1 MLSCG
6 GVEKNKPPQTRVAAL
21 VPTSGHNRAKQMENE
36 TRMSTVE
43 ATISAL
49 ASHTV
54 SESTGVSSSENA
66 PRATVAEQERVEE
79 LRSQINRAN
88 YLYHALDA
96 PEISD
101 AAYDKLLKEL
111 RELEEHFP
119 ELVTA
124 DSPTQRV
131 GSDVVTTFAELRH
144 RIPMLSLD
152 NAFSTEDLTAWEEK
166 LRRTIGA
173 DAEFAVEYIC
183 ELKIDGLSVSL
194 TYENGRFVKGGTR
207 GNGEVGEDITLNLR
221 TIAALPMNL
230 CPINK
235 EGDEASGS
243 ARDAATV
250 PALIE
255 IRGEVFMSHREFQ
268 RINEE
273 SEEKTAEKGGGRTFA
288 NPRNAAAGSLRQKD
302 PSITAT
308 RRLDVFLYAV
318 GACEGWD
325 FDSQY
330 DLLRTYREWGLRTNP
345 NIQVCANIAEV
356 VAFCSE
362 WETKKESLP
371 YDIDG
376 VVIKVNPFSLQRE
389 LGQVSRSPR
398 WAIAYKYPAMQV
410 RTKVERIDIQV
421 GRTGALTPVAILTP
435 VAVAGVMVGRATLHN
450 QDEVARKD
458 VRVGD
463 TVVVQRAGEVIPE
476 IVEVVVSERT
486 GAEEAF
492 VMPTECPSCGTAVV
506 KPEGEVVTRCPNSI
520 CPAKVEQRLG
530 HFVSRGAMDIE
541 GIGDRHVEQLT
552 QTGLVVDPADLY
564 TLTLEQL
571 LPLERM
577 GEKLATKILDSIA
590 GSRTR
595 PLARLV
601 YALGI
606 RHIGEHSSE
615 VLAAHFGTLEKL
627 QAATVEELAGV
638 FEIGRTTAESI
649 AAYFADP
656 TAQEILAKLK
666 VAGVEPTSNTS
677 AALSDELKGKTFVF
691 TGTLTRMT
699 REDAEALVKH
709 MGGRASGSVSKQTS
723 YVVAGDKAGSK
734 LARAQELKV
743 PALTEDEF
751 LEMVAELRENAPA

>member
-1 MLSCG
+1 
-6 GVEKNKPPQTRVAAL
+6 
-21 VPTSGHNRAKQMENE
+21 MENE
-36 TRMSTVE
+36 ARMSTAEV
-43 ATISAL
+43 ANSAL
-49 ASHTV
+49 PAQTV
-54 SESTGVSSSENA
+54 AESTDIAVPEYA
-66 PRATVAEQERVEE
+66 PRATSSEQERVEE
-79 LRSQINRAN
+79 LRAQINRAN

-101 AAYDKLLKEL
+101 AAYDNLLKEL

-131 GSDVVTTFAELRH
+131 GSDVVTTFSELRH

-152 NAFSTEDLTAWEEK
+152 NAFSTGDLTAWEEK

-173 DAEFAVEYIC
+173 DAQFAVEYIC

-230 CPINK
+230 RPI
-235 EGDEASGS
+235 EEANIAESGS
-243 ARDAATV
+243 AKSATV

-273 SEEKTAEKGGGRTFA
+273 SEEKTEEKGGGRTFA

-318 GACEGWD
+318 GACEGWE

-376 VVIKVNPFSLQRE
+376 VVIKVNPFLLQRE

-398 WAIAYKYPAMQV
+398 WAIAYKYPALQV
-410 RTKVERIDIQV
+410 RTRVERIDIQV

-450 QDEVARKD
+450 QDEIARKD

-486 GAEEAF
+486 GTEEVF
-492 VMPTECPSCGTAVV
+492 VMPTKCPSCGTAVT
-506 KPEGEVVTRCPNSI
+506 KPEGEAVTRCPNPI

-590 GSRTR
+590 GSKTR
-595 PLARLV
+595 PLARLIF
-601 YALGI
+601 ALGI

-627 QAATVEELAGV
+627 QAATVEELAAV

-649 AAYFADP
+649 GAYFAGP
-656 TAQEILAKLK
+656 TAQAMLAKLK
-666 VAGVEPTSNTS
+666 AAGVEPTSNTA

-751 LEMVAELRENAPA
+751 LEMVAELRENAPT